1 MQFILTGFT
10 QDMGFR
16 VFAFEG
22 VKVDRT
28 RAPYTVRADLGLIR
42 KYGIQVQ
49 ELPLLCRAL
58 LDKGGECEEK
68 RALIFSE
75 DDMQLRAKDCA
86 IAREKAAMR
95 RPPRRPAAANVGAG
109 WRGPQT

>member
-1 MQFILTGFT
+1 MQFILTGFS

-22 VKVDRT
+22 IKADRT
-28 RAPYTVRADLGLIR
+28 RARYTVRADLALVR
-42 KYGIQVQ
+42 KYQIPVQ

-58 LDKGGECEEK
+58 LDKRGEDAEK

-75 DDMQLRAKDCA
+75 DEMQLWARDCA
-86 IAREKAAMR
+86 LARATAATR
-95 RPPRRPAAANVGAG
+95 KPPRRPAAANLGGA
-109 WRGPQT
+109 WRGPRP

>member
-22 VKVDRT
+22 VKADRT
-28 RAPYTVRADLGLIR
+28 RARYTVRADLVLVR
-42 KYGIQVQ
+42 KYGIRVQ

-58 LDKGGECEEK
+58 LDKCGESDE
-68 RALIFSE
+68 RRTLIFGE
-75 DDMQLRAKDCA
+75 DEMQLRARDSA
-86 IAREKAAMR
+86 LARETAAMR
-95 RPPRRPAAANVGAG
+95 KPPRRPAAANIGTA
-109 WRGPQT
+109 WRVPQP

>member
-22 VKVDRT
+22 VKADRT
-28 RAPYTVRADLGLIR
+28 RALYTVRADLGLIR
-42 KYGIQVQ
+42 KYGIRVQ
-49 ELPLLCRAL
+49 ELPLLCRGL
-58 LDKGGECEEK
+58 LDKCGETEEK

-75 DDMQLRAKDCA
+75 DDMQIRARDCA
-86 IAREKAAMR
+86 LAREIAGTRK
-95 RPPRRPAAANVGAG
+95 PPRRPASANVGGA
-109 WRGPQT
+109 WRGPQP

>member
-22 VKVDRT
+22 VKADRT
-28 RAPYTVRADLGLIR
+28 RAQYTVRADLGLIR
-42 KYGIQVQ
+42 KYGIRVQ

-58 LDKGGECEEK
+58 LDKCAETEEK

-75 DDMQLRAKDCA
+75 DDMQLRARDSA
-86 IAREKAAMR
+86 LARETAAMR
-95 RPPRRPAAANVGAG
+95 KPPRRPANTNIGGA
-109 WRGPQT
+109 WRGPQP